1 MRRRELVLSA
11 LATYLVQ
18 AYVAVFFLY
27 PVALQQEGFS
37 LALIGGL
44 LGTYFGATTL
54 GRPLG
59 GVLVERLGV
68 RWALIFA
75 GGGLVLATTPM
86 IWVRALGPLLLLRG
100 GMGLFYGV
108 AMVAVTAYQTA
119 AIPAAVR
126 GRVFAWIGVAYV
138 LPQITVMP
146 LGDFFLTRG
155 QTGAYLALAPA
166 LALGCL
172 VASLFSSD
180 LPATPG
186 LRDSE
191 WGSWR
196 DLFRVKP
203 FYFVLGSV
211 AVFALVNSSTLQY
224 LGAAAAEKGLSSSA
238 FFVANA
244 ASALGMR
251 LFGSHVLDRFPRG
264 GLSGVM
270 TALMGGVLSLLPLVE
285 GHLLLGGLGLLY
297 GVGMGFG
304 FPIQLALAPD
314 FVPQRLLP
322 KGVAG
327 SFFVMDLAWIV
338 TTVGAAFLGA
348 RWGVQDTLARVGIF
362 GLVGGLL
369 VAGIAVRLG
378 TKNGAAEVSERNIT

>member
-1 MRRRELVLSA
+1 MKLRELVLSA

-27 PVALQQEGFS
+27 PVALRQEGIS
-37 LALIGGL
+37 LAMVGGL
-44 LGTYFGATTL
+44 LGAYFGATTL

-59 GVLVERLGV
+59 GLLVERLGV
-68 RWALIFA
+68 RWALILA

-86 IWVRALGPLLLLRG
+86 LWVRAVGPLLFLRG

-126 GRVFAWIGVAYV
+126 GKVFAWIGVAYV

-155 QTGAYLALAPA
+155 WTWEYLALAPA

-172 VASLFSSD
+172 LASMFSSD
-180 LPATPG
+180 LPVASGP
-186 LRDSE
+186 RHRE

-196 DLFRVKP
+196 ELFRVKP
-203 FYFVLGSV
+203 FFFVLGSV
-211 AVFALVNSSTLQY
+211 AVFGLVNSSTLQY
-224 LGAAAAEKGLSSSA
+224 LGAAAAEKGLSPSA

-244 ASALGMR
+244 TSALAMR
-251 LFGSHVLDRFPRG
+251 LLGSRVLDRFPRG
-264 GLSGVM
+264 VLSGIM
-270 TALMGGVLSLLPLVE
+270 SALMGSVLSLLPLVE
-285 GHLLLGGLGLLY
+285 SNLWLGCLGLLY

-304 FPIQLALAPD
+304 FPVQLALAPD
-314 FVPQRLLP
+314 FVPWRLLP

-338 TTVGAAFLGA
+338 TTVGAALLGT
-348 RWGVQDTLARVGIF
+348 RWGVEETLAGVGGF

-369 VAGIAVRLG
+369 VTWMAMRIKGSTQDPEG
-378 TKNGAAEVSERNIT
+378 ETQ

>member
-1 MRRRELVLSA
+1 MKRRDLGLSA

-27 PVALQQEGFS
+27 PVALQQEGIP
-37 LALIGGL
+37 LTLVGGL
-44 LGTYFGATTL
+44 LGAYFGATTL

-59 GVLVERLGV
+59 GVMVERLGV
-68 RWALIFA
+68 RWALILS
-75 GGGLVLATTPM
+75 GVGLVLTTTPM
-86 IWVRALGPLLLLRG
+86 IWVRSLGPLLLLRG

-126 GRVFAWIGVAYV
+126 GQVFAWIAVAYV

-146 LGDFFLTRG
+146 LGDFFLSRG
-155 QTGAYLALAPA
+155 GTELYLALAPV

-172 VASLFSSD
+172 GASLFSSD
-180 LPATPG
+180 LPPATATPDQG
-186 LRDSE
+186 
-191 WGSWR
+191 WGSWGE
-196 DLFRVKP
+196 LLRVRP
-203 FYFVLGSV
+203 FYFVLASG
-211 AVFALVNSSTLQY
+211 AVFSLVNSSTLQY
-224 LGAAAAEKGLSSSA
+224 LSAAAAEKGLSSSA

-244 ASALGMR
+244 ASALAMR
-251 LFGSHVLDRFPRG
+251 LLGSRVLDRFPRG
-264 GLSGVM
+264 ILSGVM
-270 TALMGGVLSLLPLVE
+270 IALMGGVLVLFPR
-285 GHLLLGGLGLLY
+285 GDTHLFLGILGLVY

-314 FVPQRLLP
+314 FVPRHLLP

-338 TTVGAAFLGA
+338 TTVGAALLGTH
-348 RWGVQDTLARVGIF
+348 WGMGGTLAGMGIL
-362 GLVGGLL
+362 GLGGGVL
-369 VAGIAVRLG
+369 VAGAAWRLDKTCAG
-378 TKNGAAEVSERNIT
+378 PRDDGKKD